1 MTDFQQ
7 RKERNPTC
15 FGLSPNTG
23 SETLLLC
30 LILLVLLLDNSV
42 MVSTDADGTKEAMAI
57 VDWLFDT
64 LGAIEYDVSLSFTFP
79 GGNGGRGAAGA
90 PIMR

>member
-1 MTDFQQ
+1 
-7 RKERNPTC
+7 
-15 FGLSPNTG
+15 
-23 SETLLLC
+23 
-30 LILLVLLLDNSV
+30 

-90 PIMR
+90 PIMRWIDLSKVVNNFPTRFPGAKLEP